1 MQEINCL
8 DLNRNE
14 WSLLPNDSATWWWS
28 RCILV
33 LWASDAQIGRHLF
46 NIHVIDRVVILLNF
60 VFFAYV
66 RFDKESNNDRD
77 IKFWILR
84 LECWC
89 LWWLFFIS
97 LFNEVIYLYNQHHWH
112 ELLFYFFISLY
123 FLVYMTFISRFCFFF
138 LGLDHFYF
146 WLTYLCLLYLV
157 KFFTFE
163 HGFSV
168 IMFLSFSFSIGILLS
183 FLLGKKRLWNHEQLL
198 LHTFIVT
205 NS

>member
-123 FLVYMTFISRFCFFF
+123 FLVYMTFISRFCFFSLVWITF
-138 LGLDHFYF
+138 TSGLRIYAFCI
-146 WLTYLCLLYLV
+146 WLN
-157 KFFTFE
+157 
-163 HGFSV
+163 FS
-168 IMFLSFSFSIGILLS
+168 LLS
-183 FLLGKKRLWNHEQLL
+183 MGFLWSC
-198 LHTFIVT
+198 F
-205 NS
+205 